1 MGIKE
6 LTSPVQIGGTEYETV
21 AASQTN
27 LVLGG
32 TGAKGDF
39 ISRAIITVVTAAT
52 STVTLTDGT
61 TGIVIMAANTAIGCY
76 SIELGMRAA
85 TGPWKITTGAGA
97 TVIAVGQFSA

>member
-1 MGIKE
+1 MGIKQ

-27 LVLGG
+27 QVLGG

-39 ISRAIITVVTAAT
+39 ISRAIVTVVTAAT

-61 TGIVIMAANTAIGCY
+61 TAIAIMAANTAIGCY

>member
-27 LVLGG
+27 QVLGG

>member
-1 MGIKE
+1 M
-6 LTSPVQIGGTEYETV
+6 PIGGTEYETV

-27 LVLGG
+27 QVLGG

>member
-6 LTSPVQIGGTEYETV
+6 LTSQVQIGGTEYETV

-27 LVLGG
+27 QVLGG